1 MRSLHSIDEARDGAA
16 LYVVGALSGEEAREF
31 EAHLKQGC
39 EVCAAEVKAFSRVS
53 DELIGAV
60 SPQAPSAK
68 LRERVLDKIAS
79 EVRAG
84 HSATID
90 KNGMRFMLSNLMPW
104 EGSAI
109 KGIETK
115 VLFRDAAKGMVTVLI
130 RMAPGTSAP
139 RHRHAEVEE
148 SYVLEGDVTISGV
161 EMKPGDYC
169 RAGPGSV
176 HTGISTR
183 SGCQFITIASEL
195 NELLD

>member
-1 MRSLHSIDEARDGAA
+1 MKSPHSVDETRERAA
-16 LYVVGALSGEEAREF
+16 LYVVGALRGEEAREF

-39 EVCAAEVKAFSRVS
+39 EVCAAEVKAFSHVT
-53 DELIGAV
+53 DELAASV
-60 SPQAPSAK
+60 PPQAPSAK
-68 LRERVLDKIAS
+68 LRERVRDKIAS

-84 HSATID
+84 PSPTID

-104 EGSAI
+104 EGTAI
-109 KGIETK
+109 IGIETK
-115 VLFRDAAKGMVTVLI
+115 VLFRDAANGMVTVLV
-130 RMAPGTSAP
+130 RMAPGTSGSH
-139 RHRHAEVEE
+139 HRHAAVEE

-169 RAGPGSV
+169 RAEPGSV

-183 SGCQFITIASEL
+183 GGCQFITIASER